1 MDWSQ
6 IFTEDV
12 QKVLIAALLGMVIGL
27 EREWSG
33 KPAGLRTL
41 ILVCTGS
48 ALFTI
53 VSYNI
58 AELDNTGETD
68 ISRIASNIVTG
79 IGFIGAGI
87 IFRGRNNVHGLTT
100 AATVWIAAAIGMAV
114 GTGDY
119 LLAGA
124 ATVAVWLILVVL
136 QWVETGLNRVSE
148 TLTYKISFAN
158 VANAEQFHYETYFNG
173 KGYLLRETAY
183 EKQGQVITVH
193 WTVSASR
200 RKHNKAIL
208 RLLNDTNV
216 IEMHYG

>member
-1 MDWSQ
+1 MDWSS

-87 IFRGRNNVHGLTT
+87 IFKGKNNVHGLTT

-119 LLAGA
+119 MLAVV

-136 QWVETGLNRVSE
+136 QWVETGLNRISE
-148 TLTYKISFAN
+148 TLTYKVSFAN
-158 VANAEQFHYETYFNG
+158 VVNAEHFHYETYFNG
-173 KGYLLRETAY
+173 KGYMRRETGY
-183 EKQGQVITVH
+183 EKKGTVVTVH

-200 RKHNKAIL
+200 RRHAQAIL

>member
-1 MDWSQ
+1 MEWSS
-6 IFTEDV
+6 IFTEDI
-12 QKVLIAALLGMVIGL
+12 QKVLVAALLGAIIGL

-58 AELDNTGETD
+58 ADLDTLGETD

-87 IFRGRNNVHGLTT
+87 IFKGKNNVHGLTT
-100 AATVWIAAAIGMAV
+100 AATVWMSAAIGMAV

-119 LLAGA
+119 VLAIV
-124 ATVAVWLILVVL
+124 ATVIVWIILVIL
-136 QWVETGLNRVSE
+136 QWVEIMLNKISE
-148 TLTYKISFAN
+148 TMTYKVSFD
-158 VANAEQFHYETYFNG
+158 VTTGVSYDTYFSG
-173 KGYLLRETAY
+173 KGYKLRETGY
-183 EKQGQVITVH
+183 HKQGDVITIH
-193 WTVSASR
+193 WTISASR
-200 RKHNKAIL
+200 KKHEMAIA
-208 RLLNDTNV
+208 RLLGDKKVVGMT
-216 IEMHYG
+216 YS